1 MAGGAAE
8 RRGSV
13 TRTQP
18 RRNILGASA
27 VSWSR
32 FKVVAR
38 ANSEKPNRNDAS
50 NLTVRL
56 LRHHDWP
63 EIERLFGPRGACGG
77 CWCMWWRVPRGGKL
91 WAEMKGKKNRAA
103 FRKLVE
109 NGDVHGVLAYSGDEA
124 VGWCSFGPRRSHARL
139 ETVRALRR
147 DWSQG
152 TWSILCFYIPP
163 AWRRRGVA
171 RRLLEEATTRA
182 FQLGACEVE
191 GYPVMPKDGT
201 GSMPAAFAWTGV
213 PTLFKAAGYRELPGQ
228 EAHRRVFVKTARPS
242 ASKSNRRS
250 GASKKEPRTK

>member
-1 MAGGAAE
+1 
-8 RRGSV
+8 
-13 TRTQP
+13 
-18 RRNILGASA
+18 
-27 VSWSR
+27 
-32 FKVVAR
+32 
-38 ANSEKPNRNDAS
+38 
-50 NLTVRL
+50 
-56 LRHHDWP
+56 
-63 EIERLFGPRGACGG
+63 
-77 CWCMWWRVPRGGKL
+77 MWWRVSRGGKL

-109 NGDVHGVLAYSGDEA
+109 KGDVHGVLAYSGDEA

-163 AWRRRGVA
+163 PWRRRGVA

-182 FQLGACEVE
+182 FQFGACEVE
-191 GYPVMPKDGT
+191 GYPVTAKDRT

-213 PTLFKAAGYRELPGQ
+213 PTLFKAAGYRELPEQ
-228 EAHRRVFVKTARPS
+228 EGHRRVFVKSAKLSKTAKRS

-250 GASKKEPRTK
+250 GASQKEPRTK